1 MWALPGGDI
10 YAETHFTGKTVPG
23 RGTRR
28 WKDGECRGV
37 GRRGLVEK
45 VLPSPQKKSSKWGRV
60 GR

>member
-28 WKDGECRGV
+28 WKSRESKGV
-37 GRRGLVEK
+37 GRRGRGGK
-45 VLPSPQKKSSKWGRV
+45 APPPPQKKSSKWGRV